1 MHHTHSDHP
10 LMLLAAGQPVP
21 YATLQALA
29 TDLVRKIANGEPV
42 AAALKLDRGQRVRQR
57 DRHLAAAWQLLA
69 SEGDSD
75 WNVAGKLAQ
84 AIRRHEAT
92 LHKRYL
98 MVANNIEP
106 DNELDAALHAAF
118 CCGAGMMRCQRK
130 LYEHFQSTG

>member
-1 MHHTHSDHP
+1 MSQ
-10 LMLLAAGQPVP
+10 LLLERLAAGQPVRH
-21 YATLQALA
+21 ADLQAWAAGALR
-29 TDLVRKIANGEPV
+29 LIACGVPV
-42 AAALKLDRGQRVRQR
+42 DVALKLDRGQRVRQR
-57 DRHLAAAWQLLA
+57 NRHLHAAWQLLA

-75 WNVAGKLAQ
+75 WNVAAKLEK
-84 AIRRHEAT
+84 AISRHEAT

-130 LYEHFQSTG
+130 LYDHFQTPG

>member
-57 DRHLAAAWQLLA
+57 NKHLHTAWLLLA
-69 SEGDSD
+69 SEGDND
-75 WNVAGKLAQ
+75 WQVAGKLAQ
-84 AIRRHEAT
+84 AIRHHEST
-92 LHKRYL
+92 QHKRYL
-98 MVANNIEP
+98 LGVDIEP
-106 DNELDAALHAAF
+106 GNELDAALHSAF

-130 LYEHFQSTG
+130 LYDHFQTPG

>member
-57 DRHLAAAWQLLA
+57 DRHLRTAWQLLA
-69 SEGDSD
+69 SDADSE
-75 WNVAGKLAQ
+75 WKTAAKLAQ
-84 AIRRHEAT
+84 AIHRHERGM
-92 LHKRYL
+92 HKRYL
-98 MVANNIEP
+98 LGDDIDP

-130 LYEHFQSTG
+130 LYDHFQTPG

>member
-1 MHHTHSDHP
+1 MSQQ
-10 LMLLAAGQPVP
+10 LLERLASGAEVSLADLQAWAAG
-21 YATLQALA
+21 AL
-29 TDLVRKIANGEPV
+29 RRIACGGRV
-42 AAALKLDRGQRVRQR
+42 DAALKLDRGQRVRQR

-98 MVANNIEP
+98 LGVEIEP
-106 DNELDAALHAAF
+106 GNELDAVLHSAF

-130 LYEHFQSTG
+130 LYDHFQTPG